1 MSIETEP
8 SEFDRLIAHAEQ
20 QLKILL
26 LDAPGRTDDCVF
38 ELRALK
44 KKGRFT
50 ETRSGFYDS
59 AHLNQMATDA
69 IRLERQ
75 GMNGVYW
82 TLNPVDRQLHAIRE
96 NRADQAGEGESASDS
111 HILRRRYLLIDF
123 DPKRHS
129 KISASDAEKQ
139 LAYTVCLAVRTYL
152 KSLGWPDPILA
163 DSGNGYHLLYY
174 IDLPA
179 ADAIDGDSDTRGIV
193 ERCLKVL
200 AQQFSTPEVTVDTSN
215 GNASRICKLY
225 GTASRKGSST
235 QERPHR
241 RSVILEVPD
250 EKVVVP
256 HALLEDLASK
266 VPPVEKRKS
275 KRKAATNGHANNGT
289 ASNGSAHQADDATHS
304 EQKEPHSFIRKWMR
318 DYMPDAGEPEAWQV
332 DGLRWR
338 LSRCPF
344 NSEHVDGSAA
354 ILVMPEGG
362 ISFKC
367 QHGSTPGEDGKV
379 CADHTWSDVRD
390 LIEDREPPPETCDLS
405 DLGNA
410 RLFVKLH
417 GEKVR
422 YCYPWK
428 KWLVWDGKRWK
439 IDNTG
444 TVERLAK
451 NVADE
456 RWQEAQE
463 TSDSE
468 LREFATDSASSKLIT
483 AMLKLAQ
490 SEPGI
495 PVVPDDLDRDPWL
508 LNCSNGVVD
517 LRTGE
522 IEQHRKSYLI
532 TKLCPTAFNPDA
544 ESYHFDTFLEAIF
557 KGTQPLIDFLQRFL
571 GYAITGNVREQILAI
586 LWGGGSNGKSTL
598 LNAVMDTLGTDYCLK
613 AVADLL
619 MAKKHESH
627 PTERADLFGMRLV
640 VCTETADGRGMNEAL
655 VKELTGGDKIRA
667 RRMREDFWEFDPTHK
682 PILCTNHKPKVR
694 GNDHAIWRR
703 LVLVPFEVQFWNPD
717 KGETG
722 PPELRQDKALPA
734 TLIAESKGILA
745 WLVCGC
751 LEWQKQG
758 LMIPEIVRAATDTYR
773 HEHDL
778 IAMFIDDMCLCSPMC
793 RIRASE
799 LYTAF
804 KSWCDPL
811 GEYPISMRAFGETI
825 EQRGYEKKSSNGVWY
840 LGIGMRAD
848 ST

>member
-1 MSIETEP
+1 MSTVTEP
-8 SEFDRLIAHAEQ
+8 TQFELLIDNTEQ
-20 QLKILL
+20 QLKIIL

-59 AHLNQMATDA
+59 AHLHEMAADA

-96 NRADQAGEGESASDS
+96 NREDQAGEGESAGDA

-123 DPKRHS
+123 DPKRHP
-129 KISASDAEKQ
+129 KISSSDAEKQ
-139 LAYTVCLAVRTYL
+139 LALTVCLAVRAFL
-152 KSLGWPDPILA
+152 KSLGWPEPLLA

-174 IDLPA
+174 IDLPGDDRIEG
-179 ADAIDGDSDTRGIV
+179 DADTRGIV
-193 ERCLKVL
+193 ERCLKAL
-200 AQQFSTPEVTVDTSN
+200 AQQYSTEAVTVDA
-215 GNASRICKLY
+215 GNWNPARICKLY
-225 GTASRKGSST
+225 GTASCKGTST
-235 QERPHR
+235 QDRPHR
-241 RSVILEVPD
+241 RSRIMEIPD
-250 EKVVVP
+250 EKSIVP
-256 HALLEDLASK
+256 RALLEDLARRA
-266 VPPVEKRKS
+266 PPDEKRKG
-275 KRKAATNGHANNGT
+275 KKTPAKTGRKKPAAESSGAPGN
-289 ASNGSAHQADDATHS
+289 ADDAGNEDSKNPQT
-304 EQKEPHSFIRKWMR
+304 FIRRWMR
-318 DYMPDAGEPEAWQV
+318 EYMPNAGEPEAWQGN
-332 DGLRWR
+332 GLRWR
-338 LSRCPF
+338 LPQCPF
-344 NSEHVDGSAA
+344 NPDHVDGSAA

-390 LIEDREPPPETCDLS
+390 LIEERDPRPETCDLS

-444 TVERLAK
+444 EVERLAK

-456 RWQEAQE
+456 RWQSAQE
-463 TSDSE
+463 TNDSN
-468 LREFATDSASSKLIT
+468 LREFATDSASSKLMT

-508 LNCSNGVVD
+508 LNCANGVVD

-522 IEQHRKSYLI
+522 IEPHRKSYLI
-532 TKLCPTAFNPDA
+532 TKLCPTAFNPDT
-544 ESYHFDTFLEAIF
+544 ESYHFDKFLEAIF
-557 KGTQPLIDFLQRFL
+557 KGAQPLIDFLQRFL

-586 LWGGGSNGKSTL
+586 LWGSGSNGKSTL
-598 LNAVMDTLGTDYCLK
+598 LNAIMDTLGTDYCLK

-619 MAKKHESH
+619 MAKKHDSH

-722 PPELRQDKALPA
+722 PAELRQDKALPA
-734 TLIAESKGILA
+734 TLIAEAEGILA
-745 WLVCGC
+745 WLVRGC

-758 LMIPEIVRAATDTYR
+758 LMIPEIVRAATDSYR

-778 IAMFIDDMCLCSPMC
+778 IAMFIDDMCLGSPMC

-804 KSWCDPL
+804 KTWCDPL

>member
-1 MSIETEP
+1 MSNATDPTQFE
-8 SEFDRLIAHAEQ
+8 RLIDNAEQ
-20 QLKILL
+20 QLRIVLI
-26 LDAPGRTDDCVF
+26 DAPGRTDDCVF

-50 ETRSGFYDS
+50 ETRSGFYD
-59 AHLNQMATDA
+59 ADHLRQMATDA

-96 NRADQAGEGESASDS
+96 NREDQAGDGESAGDV

-123 DPKRHS
+123 DPKRHP
-129 KISASDAEKQ
+129 KISSSDAEKE
-139 LAYTVCLAVRTYL
+139 LARTVCMAVQAFL
-152 KSLGWPDPILA
+152 KSLGWPEPVVA
-163 DSGNGYHLLYY
+163 DSGNGFHLLYY
-174 IDLPA
+174 IDLPTDDRIESD
-179 ADAIDGDSDTRGIV
+179 ADPRGIV
-193 ERCLKVL
+193 ERCLKAL
-200 AQQFSTPEVTVDTSN
+200 AHQYSTNSVTVDA
-215 GNASRICKLY
+215 GNWNPARICKLY
-225 GTASRKGSST
+225 GTASRKGTST

-241 RSVILEVPD
+241 RSRLLEVPA

-256 HALLEDLASK
+256 RSLLEDLARK
-266 VPPVEKRKS
+266 APPETKRKGKQKPVP
-275 KRKAATNGHANNGT
+275 KRRATSSHT
-289 ASNGSAHQADDATHS
+289 SNGAERNADVSGATEGTTDHT
-304 EQKEPHSFIRKWMR
+304 FIRGWMR
-318 DYMPDAGEPEAWQV
+318 EFMPDAGEPEAWQG

-338 LSRCPF
+338 LPQCPF
-344 NSEHVDGSAA
+344 NPAHVDGSSA

-367 QHGSTPGEDGKV
+367 QHGATPGEDGKV
-379 CADHTWSDVRD
+379 CSEHTWSDVRD
-390 LIEDREPPPETCDLS
+390 LIEEREPPPETCDLC

-417 GEKVR
+417 GANVH

-428 KWLVWDGKRWK
+428 KWLIWDGKRWK
-439 IDNTG
+439 IDDTG
-444 TVERLAK
+444 AVERLAK

-456 RWQEAQE
+456 RWHDAQE
-463 TSDSE
+463 KNDSA

-495 PVVPDDLDRDPWL
+495 PVVPADLDRDPWL
-508 LNCSNGVVD
+508 LNCANGVVD

-522 IEQHRKSYLI
+522 IEPHRKSYLI
-532 TKLCPTAFNPDA
+532 TKLCPTNFNPDA
-544 ESYHFDTFLEAIF
+544 ESYHFDKFLEAIF
-557 KGTQPLIDFLQRFL
+557 KGSQPLIDFLQRYL
-571 GYAITGNVREQILAI
+571 GYAITGDVREQILAI

-598 LNAVMDTLGTDYCLK
+598 LNAVMDAVGTDYSLK

-619 MAKKHESH
+619 LAKKHDSH
-627 PTERADLFGMRLV
+627 PTERADLFGMRIV

-667 RRMREDFWEFDPTHK
+667 RRMREDFWEFAPTHK

-722 PPELRQDKALPA
+722 PAELRQDKALPA
-734 TLIAESKGILA
+734 KLNREAEGILA
-745 WLVCGC
+745 WLVRGC
-751 LEWQKQG
+751 LDWQKQG
-758 LMIPEIVRAATDTYR
+758 LVIPEIVRAATASYR
-773 HEHDL
+773 NEHDL
-778 IAMFIDDMCLCSPMC
+778 IAMFIDDKCLCSPAC

-840 LGIGMRAD
+840 LGIGMRAE
-848 ST
+848 SA